1 MYSIILLSPL
11 FACLISFF
19 FTYFFSYS
27 TENDKILNPS
37 GIAISCVVVFSTFV
51 SFIFS
56 LDLFFFLIKNSF
68 PIYSID
74 FFKVMN
80 FSFFDASFGIYVD
93 TISATIFL
101 LISTISLLVQIYSV
115 GYMGEDSDFPR
126 FMTYLSFFVFA
137 ILLIVTSNNFFQFF
151 FGWEFVG
158 LASYLLISFW
168 YARPE
173 ASIAAFKAM
182 AYNRVGD
189 VFLIFAFGSFL
200 LQYGTLDFDFIFSC
214 VLFKTTFFSSFSLFC
229 LTVGACAKSAQF
241 LFHSWLPDAME
252 GPTPVSSLL
261 HSATMVTAGVFL
273 VLRCSPIYDQFP
285 YFQAFL
291 MFIGLLTAFYAAF
304 VTPFQDD
311 SKRTLAYSTLNQLGF
326 MFFGCGSGAYAL
338 TLFHL
343 VVHGFYKS
351 FSFLDIGSELHEAE
365 DEQDET
371 DDDQRNFE
379 FSFLS
384 NNDNLTVNK
393 HSSSFFGYF
402 FPSYVQNT
410 SISDVLSFVAFFSVN
425 ALPFTSPDLSKE
437 IILASGCEETSDF
450 VAYFVTSTIFLASFD
465 EGDCEREDEIDDDF
479 FYDEQMEG
487 GTNNFFINFTLV
499 SLCFCTFFSTNF
511 FEDFF
516 LSSEYYFHSVN
527 YSTTTGE
534 FLCCLPSLFFIS
546 EYVFEA
552 SEFDEDNESSNYPVQ
567 ANSDDD
573 YVNLVFSSELWFY
586 EEVLSKLISIPTFLL
601 SFKISN
607 IFMDKGFYT
616 YIGSHGFFR
625 FFYFLS
631 GKISVFQNGNLIF
644 YVLFSFVSILITI
657 VLGWSVLILFFI
669 YYFFGGF
676 FRSDEK

>member
-11 FACLISFF
+11 FACAISFF
-19 FTYFFSYS
+19 FTYFFSPVGK
-27 TENDKILNPS
+27 NKVLNPS
-37 GIAISCVVVFSTFV
+37 GFAVSVIVVFSTFV
-51 SFIFS
+51 SFVFS
-56 LDLFFFLIKNSF
+56 VDLFFFIVNNSF
-68 PIYSID
+68 PIYSVDIFSLINSN
-74 FFKVMN
+74 FFN
-80 FSFFDASFGIYVD
+80 ASFGLYAD
-93 TISATIFL
+93 TFSSIIFL
-101 LISTISLLVQIYSV
+101 LISTISLLVQIYSI

-137 ILLIVTSNNFFQFF
+137 MLLMVTSNNFFQFF

-158 LASYLLISFW
+158 LASFLLISFW

-173 ASIAAFKAM
+173 AASAAFKAM

-189 VFLIFAFGSFL
+189 VFLLFAFGSFII
-200 LQYGTLDFDFIFSC
+200 QYGTLNFDFIFSC
-214 VLFKTTFFSSFSLFC
+214 INFKTTYFTIFSLFC

-291 MFIGLLTAFYAAF
+291 ILIGLITAFYAAF

-365 DEQDET
+365 DEQDES
-371 DDDQRNFE
+371 DDDQDFE
-379 FSFLS
+379 INS
-384 NNDNLTVNK
+384 NN
-393 HSSSFFGYF
+393 SSFFNSF
-402 FPSYVQNT
+402 NFQNV
-410 SISDVLSFVAFFSVN
+410 SISDALSFVAFFSVN

-437 IILASGCEETSDF
+437 IMLATGCEETSDF

-465 EGDCEREDEIDDDF
+465 EGDCEKEDDIEDDYH
-479 FYDEQMEG
+479 YDEQIDG
-487 GTNNFFINFTLV
+487 GTNDFFINFSLTA
-499 SLCFCTFFSTNF
+499 LCFCTFFSTNF

-516 LSSEYYFHSVN
+516 LNSEYYFSAVN
-527 YSTTTGE
+527 YSTTGGE

-546 EYVFEA
+546 EYVFDSA
-552 SEFDEDNESSNYPVQ
+552 EFDEDNEYSNNPIVS
-567 ANSDDD
+567 NSDDD
-573 YVNLVFSSELWFY
+573 YVNLLFSSELWFY
-586 EEVLSKLISIPTFLL
+586 EELLARLVSLPTLFLGY
-601 SFKISN
+601 KVSN
-607 IFMDKGFYT
+607 LYMDKGFYS
-616 YIGSHGFFR
+616 YVGPFGFFN
-625 FFYFLS
+625 FFYNLS
-631 GKISVFQNGNLIF
+631 SKFSLLQNGNLTFYIF
-644 YVLFSFVSILITI
+644 FSITSIFIIFVFGWGLFMVLFS
-657 VLGWSVLILFFI
+657 
-669 YYFFGGF
+669 YYFFGSYIFNFKKTTISGG
-676 FRSDEK
+676 KLN

>member
-11 FACLISFF
+11 FACFISFF
-19 FTYFFSYS
+19 FTYFFSFS
-27 TENDKILNPS
+27 KNKVLNPS
-37 GIAISCVVVFSTFV
+37 GFAVSCIVIFSTFI

-56 LDLFFFLIKNSF
+56 LDLFFFMVNNSF
-68 PIYSID
+68 PIYSINVFPLID
-74 FFKVMN
+74 CIFF
-80 FSFFDASFGIYVD
+80 SASFGLYAD
-93 TISATIFL
+93 TFSSIMFL

-126 FMTYLSFFVFA
+126 FITYLSFFVFA
-137 ILLIVTSNNFFQFF
+137 MLLMVTSSNFFQFF

-158 LASYLLISFW
+158 LASFLLISFW

-173 ASIAAFKAM
+173 AGVAAFKAI

-189 VFLIFAFGSFL
+189 VFLLFAFSSFII
-200 LQYGTLDFDFIFSC
+200 QYGTLDFDFIFSC
-214 VLFKTTFFSSFSLFC
+214 VNFSTSGFTIFSLFC

-241 LFHSWLPDAME
+241 FFHSWLPDAME

-273 VLRCSPIYDQFP
+273 ILRCSPIYDQFP

-291 MFIGLLTAFYAAF
+291 IFIGLLTAFYAAF

-365 DEQDET
+365 DEQDEA
-371 DDDQRNFE
+371 DDDQDFELSSDKSFSYFNF
-379 FSFLS
+379 
-384 NNDNLTVNK
+384 
-393 HSSSFFGYF
+393 
-402 FPSYVQNT
+402 QNT

-437 IILASGCEETSDF
+437 IMLANGCEETSDF

-465 EGDCEREDEIDDDF
+465 EGDCEREDEVDDDYH
-479 FYDEQMEG
+479 YDEQIDG
-487 GTNNFFINFTLV
+487 GTNDFFINFSLTA
-499 SLCFCTFFSTNF
+499 LCFCTFFSTNF

-516 LSSEYYFHSVN
+516 LNSEYYFSTVN
-527 YSTTTGE
+527 YATTGGE

-546 EYVFEA
+546 EYIFDA
-552 SEFDEDNESSNYPVQ
+552 AEFDEDNESSNYPISN
-567 ANSDDD
+567 NSDED

-586 EEVLSKLISIPTFLL
+586 EELLAKIISLPTIILGY
-601 SFKISN
+601 KISN
-607 IFMDKGFYT
+607 FYMDKGFYS
-616 YIGSHGFFR
+616 YVGSYGFFN
-625 FFYFLS
+625 FFYE
-631 GKISVFQNGNLIF
+631 ISRKFSSFQSGNLTFYIF
-644 YVLFSFVSILITI
+644 FSMTLIFVLFVFGWEITFISFL
-657 VLGWSVLILFFI
+657 
-669 YYFFGGF
+669 YYFFG
-676 FRSDEK
+676 FRILIK

>member
-1 MYSIILLSPL
+1 MYSIILLSP
-11 FACLISFF
+11 FFGCIISFL
-19 FTYFFSYS
+19 FTYFFSPFS
-27 TENDKILNPS
+27 KNKVLNPS
-37 GIAISCVVVFSTFV
+37 GFAVSCIVIFSTFV

-56 LDLFFFLIKNSF
+56 LDLFFFMINNSF
-68 PIYSID
+68 PIYSVNVFPLINCN
-74 FFKVMN
+74 FFN
-80 FSFFDASFGIYVD
+80 ASFGLYAD
-93 TISATIFL
+93 TFSSIMFL

-137 ILLIVTSNNFFQFF
+137 MLLMVTSNNFFQFF

-158 LASYLLISFW
+158 LASFLLISFW

-173 ASIAAFKAM
+173 AAVAAFKAM

-189 VFLIFAFGSFL
+189 VFLLFAFGSFII
-200 LQYGTLDFDFIFSC
+200 QYGTLNFDFIFSC
-214 VLFKTTFFSSFSLFC
+214 ISFKTTYFTIFSLFC

-365 DEQDET
+365 DEQDES
-371 DDDQRNFE
+371 DDDQDFE
-379 FSFLS
+379 VNS
-384 NNDNLTVNK
+384 DQKNLYPGRTEWYLKGENI
-393 HSSSFFGYF
+393 
-402 FPSYVQNT
+402 QNT
-410 SISDVLSFVAFFSVN
+410 SISDVLSFITFFSVN

-437 IILASGCEETSDF
+437 IMLANGCEETSDF
-450 VAYFVTSTIFLASFD
+450 VAYFVTATIFLASFD
-465 EGDCEREDEIDDDF
+465 EGDCEKEDDIDDDYHF
-479 FYDEQMEG
+479 DEQIDG
-487 GTNNFFINFTLV
+487 GTNDFFINFSLTA
-499 SLCFCTFFSTNF
+499 LCFCTFFSTNF

-516 LSSEYYFHSVN
+516 LNSEYYFSSVN
-527 YSTTTGE
+527 YATTGGE

-546 EYVFEA
+546 EYIFDS
-552 SEFDEDNESSNYPVQ
+552 SEFDEDNEVSNYPIST
-567 ANSDDD
+567 NSDED

-586 EEVLSKLISIPTFLL
+586 EELLAKIIAIPSLFLGYRV
-601 SFKISN
+601 SN
-607 IFMDKGFYT
+607 IYMDKGFYS
-616 YIGSHGFFR
+616 YFAPFGFFN
-625 FFYFLS
+625 FFYNLS
-631 GKISVFQNGNLIF
+631 FKFSGFQNGNLNFYIF
-644 YVLFSFVSILITI
+644 FSLTSIFIILVFGWELF
-657 VLGWSVLILFFI
+657 LILFL
-669 YYFFGGF
+669 YYFVGSSF
-676 FRSDEK
+676 FNNKNAFFNK